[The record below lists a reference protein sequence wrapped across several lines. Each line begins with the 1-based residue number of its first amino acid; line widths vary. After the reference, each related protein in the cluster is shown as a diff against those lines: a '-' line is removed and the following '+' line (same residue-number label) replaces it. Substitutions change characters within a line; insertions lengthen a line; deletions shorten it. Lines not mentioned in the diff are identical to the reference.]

1 MSLIGK
7 NSESDF
13 HSNQVQLNAI
23 SLCVLLRNYLAE
35 KNDLDALWMM
45 CDNNQKYQIT
55 FYVEFGFP
63 SDRML
68 QDLTKLGIGKLS
80 GTKVSVIPTTI
91 VLKGEYNE
99 RNGSFS
105 FPLDS
110 TQDIN
115 SLIGNKTLTISE
127 ELHDNQDKEDDCH
140 DLTLSNKIRRRIL
153 KSNFRKSVRARLM
166 VHQVVASIRASSAIS
181 FDFVLLI
188 CLASMLAAFGL
199 LENSTV
205 ILVASMLVSPL
216 MSPILGFVFGL
227 SIRDHSLWRRGL
239 RNELIGLII
248 CISCGFILG

>member
-1 MSLIGK
+1 M
-7 NSESDF
+7 
-13 HSNQVQLNAI
+13 
-23 SLCVLLRNYLAE
+23 AE
-35 KNDLDALWMM
+35 RNDLDAVWMM
-45 CDNNQKYQIT
+45 CDNNQKVQIT

-91 VLKGEYNE
+91 MLKGEQNE

-105 FPLDS
+105 LPLDS
-110 TQDIN
+110 TQKKN
-115 SLIGNKTLTISE
+115 TQLGNRMSTISE
-127 ELHDNQDKEDDCH
+127 ELHDNQEDEDDGQ
-140 DLTLSNKIRRRIL
+140 DLTLSDKIRRRIL
-153 KSNFRKSVRARLM
+153 KSDFRKSVRARLM

-188 CLASMLAAFGL
+188 CLASMLAALGL

-216 MSPILGFVFGL
+216 MNPILGFVFGL
-227 SIRDHSLWRRGL
+227 SIRDNSLWRRGL
-239 RNELIGLII
+239 HNELIGLIL
-248 CISCGFILG
+248 CISCGLILG